1 MKNECEGIPDYLLEL
16 PDTSKLQ
23 LSFQI
28 VYEQNKTLQRLE
40 QLESSENVNP
50 DAKIFIKSKCS
61 GSYDRCFDDRLPA
74 LLDARGIRPS
84 ENNRPD
90 LFGRFSMTPST

>member
-1 MKNECEGIPDYLLEL
+1 MKNECEGIPNYLLEL

-40 QLESSENVNP
+40 QLENSENVNP
-50 DAKIFIKSKCS
+50 DAKVFIKSTK
-61 GSYDRCFDDRLPA
+61 SYSDCRRVDNRLSA
-74 LLDARGIRPS
+74 FLDACRIRPGQD
-84 ENNRPD
+84 NRPD
-90 LFGRFSMTPST
+90 LFGRFVM

>member
-40 QLESSENVNP
+40 QLENSENVNP
-50 DAKIFIKSKCS
+50 DAKIFIKSRQSCS
-61 GSYDRCFDDRLPA
+61 YARRIDNRLPA
-74 LLDARGIRPS
+74 LLDAWRI
-84 ENNRPD
+84 
-90 LFGRFSMTPST
+90 